1 MAIDTSE
8 ADAGVNAKAVLDF
21 GMINVQN
28 QDVTGVKFA
37 LDMKNLD
44 PKALKALNEVYEKA
58 SHRMLQSGGEEK
70 TPQFTPEEQQILKD
84 NVQLLLAGNPSL
96 SVAPLQLRTANGAS
110 TFNLDLNLAK
120 PASLDAPFPDV
131 AMQTVR
137 KLDAKV
143 VLSKASLADLMA
155 FKAQQDGAPADQALK
170 TAKGQ
175 ADMVGTM
182 AGAMGLAK
190 VENDNVVSYLNY
202 ADGQVDFNGKK
213 MPLEQFLM
221 MAMGGFMGKR

>member
-1 MAIDTSE
+1 M
-8 ADAGVNAKAVLDF
+8 
-21 GMINVQN
+21 
-28 QDVTGVKFA
+28 
-37 LDMKNLD
+37 
-44 PKALKALNEVYEKA
+44 
-58 SHRMLQSGGEEK
+58 
-70 TPQFTPEEQQILKD
+70 
-84 NVQLLLAGNPSL
+84 
-96 SVAPLQLRTANGAS
+96 APLQLRTANGAS

-202 ADGQVDFNGKK
+202 ADGRVDFNGKK